1 MRWTKPW
8 TTAGISVS
16 CRERYREEPG
26 WCSHD
31 ISGLE
36 FSYSLLSPTENTEN
50 ETMDFGHLLAFGPPV
65 ELSEMAMEIDV
76 VPCMRPYKMK
86 NPPRSYTGL
95 AYMPLR
101 LPQEVLYVG
110 DYNYK

>member
-1 MRWTKPW
+1 MT
-8 TTAGISVS
+8 SV
-16 CRERYREEPG
+16 G
-26 WCSHD
+26 W
-31 ISGLE
+31 E

-95 AYMPLR
+95 AYIPLR